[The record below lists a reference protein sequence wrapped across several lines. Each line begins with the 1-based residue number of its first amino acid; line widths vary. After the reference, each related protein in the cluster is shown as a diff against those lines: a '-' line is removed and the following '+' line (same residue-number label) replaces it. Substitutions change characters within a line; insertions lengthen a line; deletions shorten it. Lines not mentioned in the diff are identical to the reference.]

1 MFKWQTIFQS
11 SCAITSPT
19 SNVWEFQFLHNLVS
33 IWYCQFLF
41 CFGYPNRYVV
51 VSRGFNL
58 LFPPLHFEH
67 CFHVFF
73 ICISL
78 LKYLFRSFA
87 YFLIG
92 VFVFLLLSLRS
103 SLYILDTSL
112 LSDMWLAI
120 IFSQLMACL
129 FILLKLPFKEPKS
142 IILMKSNLSNF
153 KKWILFLIL
162 YLRTFT

>member
-19 SNVWEFQFLHNLVS
+19 SNVRKFQFLHNLVS

-112 LSDMWLAI
+112 FVRYVIGNYFLPVNGLSFHSLKVAFQRAKVHNFDEI
-120 IFSQLMACL
+120 K
-129 FILLKLPFKEPKS
+129 FIKF
-142 IILMKSNLSNF
+142 
-153 KKWILFLIL
+153 
-162 YLRTFT
+162 